1 MTNRFSKKK
10 LSLPT
15 KKICVIF
22 EYEYKERT
30 VLQALDLAGY
40 KHNLY
45 SVKDSYA
52 DKLLEYYRMQANRVN
67 ADYFYCFNNLIENRP
82 VPYIYIYDR
91 HECNNK
97 DTINL
102 VEINK
107 QLWTLGEIAL
117 AVIIYEDGFKILD
130 TRNPIK
136 SVKKKPEPSFLDGI
150 SVIREIDS
158 CLKKRIFEG
167 RILEESPATILVYL
181 LIRNF

>member
-1 MTNRFSKKK
+1 MSTR
-10 LSLPT
+10 
-15 KKICVIF
+15 
-22 EYEYKERT
+22 KES

-102 VEINK
+102 V
-107 QLWTLGEIAL
+107 
-117 AVIIYEDGFKILD
+117 
-130 TRNPIK
+130 
-136 SVKKKPEPSFLDGI
+136 
-150 SVIREIDS
+150 
-158 CLKKRIFEG
+158 
-167 RILEESPATILVYL
+167 
-181 LIRNF
+181 

>member
-1 MTNRFSKKK
+1 M
-10 LSLPT
+10 
-15 KKICVIF
+15 
-22 EYEYKERT
+22 
-30 VLQALDLAGY
+30 
-40 KHNLY
+40 
-45 SVKDSYA
+45 
-52 DKLLEYYRMQANRVN
+52 
-67 ADYFYCFNNLIENRP
+67 
-82 VPYIYIYDR
+82 
-91 HECNNK
+91 
-97 DTINL
+97 

-167 RILEESPATILVYL
+167 RILEESPADYISVSTFRSYREIC
-181 LIRNF
+181 IKQK